1 MIGKVRTS
9 NSWKDACSA
18 ACMRTYESKK
28 RANTGSEV
36 LLGVSHGR
44 RSDLVR

>member
-1 MIGKVRTS
+1 MIGRVRTS

-36 LLGVSHGR
+36 LLGVSHGGGN
-44 RSDLVR
+44 DLVR